1 MNNKNNNELI
11 IIYLL
16 INSHCVLLKFHYNN
30 FLYVLHVQPA
40 NSKKVVRHKILN
52 LKYELIVCKRQRVL
66 ASFKCHL
73 L

>member
-16 INSHCVLLKFHYNN
+16 INSHFVLLKFHYNN

-52 LKYELIVCKRQRVL
+52 LKCLN
-66 ASFKCHL
+66 
-73 L
+73 